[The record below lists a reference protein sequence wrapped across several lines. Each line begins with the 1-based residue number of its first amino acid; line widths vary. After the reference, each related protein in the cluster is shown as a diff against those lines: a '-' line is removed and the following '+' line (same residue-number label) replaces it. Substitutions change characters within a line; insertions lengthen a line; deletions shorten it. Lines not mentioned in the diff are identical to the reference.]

1 MPQPL
6 QLSLP
11 VVLDDQAT
19 FDSFFCAD
27 QPLLGGVVD
36 QLRGLTHP
44 DAELCIFLWGEEG
57 SGRSHLLQATCHHFI
72 SAGLSAQY
80 LPLAELAELPPES
93 LLADLEQ
100 QQLICLDD
108 VDAVAEDPAWQ
119 EALFHLFNRSRALG
133 HRLVFSARMAPRQLP
148 LTLEDLRTR
157 LEWGLV
163 FHLPLLG
170 DEEKLTLL
178 QWCSLRRG
186 LKLERDVAEYILR
199 RAPRR
204 MTELLAVLAQ
214 LDRESLLQQRRL
226 TIPFVRA
233 TLGW

>member
-1 MPQPL
+1 MSRPV

-19 FDSFFCAD
+19 FDSFFCAG
-27 QPLLGGVVD
+27 QPLLTGLVE
-36 QLRGLTHP
+36 QLRGLTDP
-44 DAELCIFLWGEEG
+44 ETEPCMFLWGEEG

-72 SAGLSAQY
+72 SKGLSAQY
-80 LPLAELAELPPES
+80 LPLADLAALPPAP

-100 QQLICLDD
+100 QTLICLDD
-108 VDAVAEDPAWQ
+108 VDVVSADPAWQ

-163 FHLPLLG
+163 FHLPSLQ
-170 DEEKLTLL
+170 DEEKLALL

-204 MTELLAVLAQ
+204 MVELLAVLTQ